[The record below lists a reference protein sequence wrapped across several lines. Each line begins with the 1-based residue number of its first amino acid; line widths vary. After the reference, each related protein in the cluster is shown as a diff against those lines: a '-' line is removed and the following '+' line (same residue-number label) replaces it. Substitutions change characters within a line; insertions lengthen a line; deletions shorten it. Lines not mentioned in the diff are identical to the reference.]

1 MMNILTLQVI
11 GNSVLRKAES
21 ITRFLRMEAAHM
33 RLLILTQEMYLNPLV
48 GINQHQELDTMS

>member
-1 MMNILTLQVI
+1 MMNILTLQEI
-11 GNSVLRKAES
+11 GHSVLRKAES